1 MSYSDFLS
9 KMQQAILSDDERTT
23 PIFLQSISEPALH
36 SKNDAFGVYYNG
48 YRRRLAEFL
57 SNDYPVLRNILGDE
71 SFGSLVENYINICPS
86 KNYNARWYSSGLVDF
101 MRNHAPWRE
110 ERVAIDVAQFEK
122 CLADSFD
129 AKDVECLNILALQ
142 QIDPHE
148 WPELRFRFHPSVFLH
163 KLAAETATI
172 YESHGE
178 NLHENTINIT
188 DSEGVIFWRKN
199 NKCFYRQV
207 NDIEYLSLREAFSE
221 MKFKDLC
228 SMVSYQ
234 QNCNDIEGFMSSLLV
249 QWFND
254 SIIIEIIL

>member
-1 MSYSDFLS
+1 
-9 KMQQAILSDDERTT
+9 MQHAILSDDEQTI
-23 PIFLQSISEPALH
+23 PIFLQSINEPTLH
-36 SKNDAFGVYYNG
+36 NKNDAFGVYYNG

-101 MRNHAPWRE
+101 MRNHSPWSE
-110 ERVAIDVAQFEK
+110 EREAIDVAQFEK
-122 CLADSFD
+122 CLTDSFD
-129 AKDVECLNILALQ
+129 AKDVDCLNILALQ

-163 KLAAETATI
+163 RLAAETAII
-172 YESHGE
+172 YETHGE
-178 NLHENTINIT
+178 NYHKNATIVA
-188 DSEGVIFWRKN
+188 DDEGVLFWRKN
-199 NKCFYRQV
+199 NECFYRNV
-207 NDIEYLSLREAFSE
+207 NDIEYLSLKETFSE
-221 MKFKDLC
+221 MKFKDVC

-234 QNCNDIEGFMSSLLV
+234 QNYNDVESLMSSFLV

-254 SIIIEIIL
+254 SLIIEVFF